1 MPTALFIHG
10 AWVGP
15 ACWEPF
21 IGRFEAAGYRCVAPA
36 WPFDDRPIAELR
48 ARPATELA
56 GVGVQE
62 IVDHYEQIARTLPEP
77 PVLIGHSFGGLFVQM
92 LLDRGVGA
100 AGVAIDPAPPRGVL
114 PTPGAFRASF
124 SVLRTWRGWR
134 KVLTVSFDDFSW
146 GFLHNLREDEQR
158 RVYDAQVIPTP
169 GRTFFQVGFAMFNSA
184 TRVNFRNDGRAPL
197 LIIAGEKDR
206 TVPAAMNRANLKKY
220 RHSNAATD
228 LREFP
233 GRSHWLIAEPG
244 WEEVAD
250 HAIDWLGQRSSS
262 AASEP

>member
-48 ARPATELA
+48 ARPAAELA

-220 RHSNAATD
+220 RHSNVATD